1 MQAFHEKESFM
12 SNSDSNEKYFNSEYP
27 TSHQEELFDV
37 ETDFL
42 TKKSDS
48 VNCGLPDLL
57 DNNDDSISELQAAP
71 VLSFN
76 KLSGQ
81 RIREISELM
90 L

>member
-1 MQAFHEKESFM
+1 MQAIHKKDSFM
-12 SNSDSNEKYFNSEYP
+12 SKRDSTDKYFNSECSTFY
-27 TSHQEELFDV
+27 QEESFDV

-42 TKKSDS
+42 TKKSASMDS
-48 VNCGLPDLL
+48 GLPDLL
-57 DNNDDSISELQAAP
+57 DDNNDSISELQAAP

-81 RIREISELM
+81 RIREISELI